1 MIHLTLHTMSWL
13 ESIVPSLGP
22 MNTFMCT
29 CIIIHIITHTHS
41 HSYIH
46 THTHTQLTHTQGA
59 AGYLE
64 AVKATQLEEVIDQ
77 QKQEIEFLKD
87 QINQLTGT
95 GITEEKG
102 DSSLGQLSS
111 LPTNVSDSGPL
122 KRQVI
127 QLQRA
132 MKVGTCIMLCQTRE
146 REE

>member
-1 MIHLTLHTMSWL
+1 MSWP
-13 ESIVPSLGP
+13 ESLHVR
-22 MNTFMCT
+22 TFT
-29 CIIIHIITHTHS
+29 YTHIITN
-41 HSYIH
+41 HSYTH
-46 THTHTQLTHTQGA
+46 THTHTHTHTRSQGA

-95 GITEEKG
+95 GIIEEKG

-111 LPTNVSDSGPL
+111 LPTSVSDSGPL

-132 MKVGTCIMLCQTRE
+132 MKVGQGRE
-146 REE
+146 KVREGGVKDSKEKEGLEGVKG